1 MPPKSDIANRLR
13 NELAETRA
21 RLAEMEEALDAIRHG
36 EVDGLVVAGPEG
48 QQVFTLQG
56 AQEPY
61 RLLIEHMSEGALT
74 LSAQGVILYANQTFA
89 SLLQTPLESVIG
101 LEFRSLVDESDPPAL
116 IESMKD
122 GWHGTRRG
130 EVTVRAADGSLVR
143 LRLGLS
149 QIQVESEDLI
159 CVVATDLTET
169 SQKEAELRSFYA
181 DLEKRVSERTADLA
195 ASRLA
200 ALNMMEDAVAAR
212 QSAEHAQAELARLGA
227 AVQQTAD
234 SIVITDV
241 EGRIEYVNP
250 AFERITGYSRDEAL
264 GQNPRILKSPKNDP
278 AVYRDLWETITAGK
292 VWVGQLLNRKK
303 DGSEFTERVTISAV
317 HDEAGRIVNYIA
329 VKQDTTAQAQLE
341 EQLRQSQKLE
351 AIGQLAGG
359 VAHDFNNLLTVIGGY
374 SSILLGKLPADS
386 PHRASVEEIKKAGD
400 RAGALT
406 RQLLAFSRKQIL
418 QPKVLNL
425 NTVVTDLEKMVRR
438 LIGEDIDVLTIKSP
452 VLGQIRADPGQI
464 EQVLLNLIVN
474 ARDAMPQGGKL
485 TIETRNVIL
494 SEEAAQ
500 RRAAPAGSY
509 VTFSVSDTGQG
520 MDAAIQPRIFD
531 PFFTTKGSGKGT
543 GLGLATVYGI
553 VKQSG
558 GHIWVYSEVG
568 SGSVFKIFL
577 PRLDQ
582 PPESELEAV
591 AKEVPHGTELILL
604 VEDEDQVRAILQ
616 HILEEQGYHVLAAS
630 NGAEALVL
638 AQEPNRDI
646 RLMITDVVMPQM
658 GGRELAEQIL
668 ITRPLLPV
676 LFMSGYTDDAIVRL
690 GLLDQKINFI
700 QKPFDSAAV
709 ARKVREVLDQRLE
722 PTRPM

>member
-1 MPPKSDIANRLR
+1 
-13 NELAETRA
+13 
-21 RLAEMEEALDAIRHG
+21 
-36 EVDGLVVAGPEG
+36 
-48 QQVFTLQG
+48 
-56 AQEPY
+56 
-61 RLLIEHMSEGALT
+61 
-74 LSAQGVILYANQTFA
+74 
-89 SLLQTPLESVIG
+89 
-101 LEFRSLVDESDPPAL
+101 
-116 IESMKD
+116 
-122 GWHGTRRG
+122 
-130 EVTVRAADGSLVR
+130 
-143 LRLGLS
+143 
-149 QIQVESEDLI
+149 
-159 CVVATDLTET
+159 
-169 SQKEAELRSFYA
+169 
-181 DLEKRVSERTADLA
+181 
-195 ASRLA
+195 
-200 ALNMMEDAVAAR
+200 
-212 QSAEHAQAELARLGA
+212 
-227 AVQQTAD
+227 
-234 SIVITDV
+234 
-241 EGRIEYVNP
+241 
-250 AFERITGYSRDEAL
+250 
-264 GQNPRILKSPKNDP
+264 
-278 AVYRDLWETITAGK
+278 
-292 VWVGQLLNRKK
+292 
-303 DGSEFTERVTISAV
+303 
-317 HDEAGRIVNYIA
+317 
-329 VKQDTTAQAQLE
+329 
-341 EQLRQSQKLE
+341 
-351 AIGQLAGG
+351 
-359 VAHDFNNLLTVIGGY
+359 
-374 SSILLGKLPADS
+374 
-386 PHRASVEEIKKAGD
+386 VEEIKKAGD

-668 ITRPLLPV
+668 VTRPLLPV

>member
-278 AVYRDLWETITAGK
+278 AVYRDLWETITSGN
-292 VWVGQLLNRKK
+292 VWVGQLINRKK
-303 DGSEFTERVTISAV
+303 DGSDYTERVTISAV

-668 ITRPLLPV
+668 VTRPLLPV

>member
-1 MPPKSDIANRLR
+1 
-13 NELAETRA
+13 
-21 RLAEMEEALDAIRHG
+21 
-36 EVDGLVVAGPEG
+36 
-48 QQVFTLQG
+48 
-56 AQEPY
+56 
-61 RLLIEHMSEGALT
+61 
-74 LSAQGVILYANQTFA
+74 
-89 SLLQTPLESVIG
+89 
-101 LEFRSLVDESDPPAL
+101 
-116 IESMKD
+116 
-122 GWHGTRRG
+122 
-130 EVTVRAADGSLVR
+130 
-143 LRLGLS
+143 
-149 QIQVESEDLI
+149 
-159 CVVATDLTET
+159 
-169 SQKEAELRSFYA
+169 
-181 DLEKRVSERTADLA
+181 
-195 ASRLA
+195 
-200 ALNMMEDAVAAR
+200 
-212 QSAEHAQAELARLGA
+212 
-227 AVQQTAD
+227 
-234 SIVITDV
+234 
-241 EGRIEYVNP
+241 
-250 AFERITGYSRDEAL
+250 
-264 GQNPRILKSPKNDP
+264 
-278 AVYRDLWETITAGK
+278 
-292 VWVGQLLNRKK
+292 
-303 DGSEFTERVTISAV
+303 
-317 HDEAGRIVNYIA
+317 
-329 VKQDTTAQAQLE
+329 
-341 EQLRQSQKLE
+341 
-351 AIGQLAGG
+351 
-359 VAHDFNNLLTVIGGY
+359 
-374 SSILLGKLPADS
+374 
-386 PHRASVEEIKKAGD
+386 
-400 RAGALT
+400 
-406 RQLLAFSRKQIL
+406 
-418 QPKVLNL
+418 
-425 NTVVTDLEKMVRR
+425 
-438 LIGEDIDVLTIKSP
+438 
-452 VLGQIRADPGQI
+452 
-464 EQVLLNLIVN
+464 
-474 ARDAMPQGGKL
+474 
-485 TIETRNVIL
+485 
-494 SEEAAQ
+494 
-500 RRAAPAGSY
+500 

-668 ITRPLLPV
+668 VTRPLLPV

>member
-1 MPPKSDIANRLR
+1 MPPKADIANRLR

-278 AVYRDLWETITAGK
+278 AVYRDLWETITSGN
-292 VWVGQLLNRKK
+292 VWVGQLINRKK
-303 DGSEFTERVTISAV
+303 DGSDYTERVTISAV

-668 ITRPLLPV
+668 VTRPLLPV

-722 PTRPM
+722 PTRPL